1 MLQSSRISLLVSFL
15 ALVVSITNA
24 SWWQALWQATP
35 QTSSP
40 PALQHPTTPQKD
52 RRALPSVAQAGFA
65 DSISSVAALLA
76 PSVVNIDVTV
86 QKQAPSPVFEGSDL
100 FRYFFGDGMM
110 SSPEQQY
117 KQQGQGSGVVYQ
129 AEKGYIITN
138 HHVVGGASE
147 IVVTFNNHTKLP
159 ARLIGSDPLTDLAV
173 IQVSPKPNT
182 HLTAAPLAEE
192 SSIRP
197 GDWAIA
203 IGSPLGFDH
212 SVTLGIVSALSRS
225 VPDLNKEVA
234 FIQTDT
240 AINPG
245 NSGGPLVNLSGQVMG
260 INTAISGRAQNIGF
274 AIPSDTVK
282 HVVESLIKEGSVKR
296 AYVGVHLTELN
307 DELRDTLGVEKNT
320 EGVVIAQVQPDSPA
334 EQAGLKQGDII
345 QRVNGTVV
353 RSAED
358 VQRLARSQ
366 PIGSRFKVLLLRQG
380 SLVACTLSSKP
391 LTPST

>member
-40 PALQHPTTPQKD
+40 PALQHPTTSQKD
-52 RRALPSVAQAGFA
+52 HRALPSVTQAGFA
-65 DSISSVAALLA
+65 DSIASVAALLA

-110 SSPEQQY
+110 SPPEQQY

-358 VQRLARSQ
+358 VQRLVRSQ